1 MNTETLDLNE
11 PANLFLKLAQP
22 CDKPC
27 WKNVRRI
34 KGKGS
39 QTFLKTLS
47 RAHCTNGRSST
58 TRYRTNEWGVF
69 QEYRGYNY
77 HRIVSHVAVS
87 VWESPEQRRQW
98 LTYHKATSRLV
109 GNS

>member
-58 TRYRTNEWGVF
+58 TRYRRDDWGHLTD
-69 QEYRGYNY
+69 YKGYNY

-87 VWESPEQRRQW
+87 VWENPEQRQMW
-98 LTYHKATSRLV
+98 LTHHKAISRLI
-109 GNS
+109 G